1 MNLLSFTIRHP
12 WSVFYNANQMVCYIE
27 ELKSKKNLSW
37 RENGF
42 MNNYSKYALH

>member
-27 ELKSKKNLSW
+27 ELKSKKILVGEK
-37 RENGF
+37 RF
-42 MNNYSKYALH
+42 MNNCNKYIRS